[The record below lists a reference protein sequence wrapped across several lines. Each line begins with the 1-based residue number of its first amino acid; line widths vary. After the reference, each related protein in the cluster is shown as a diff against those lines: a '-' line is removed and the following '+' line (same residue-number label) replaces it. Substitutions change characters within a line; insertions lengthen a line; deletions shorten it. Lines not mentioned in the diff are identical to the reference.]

1 MLDFINNI
9 KEKIRFALSELMADS
24 YDKMQ
29 RADETREAKKLAKEE
44 NIEFLSV
51 EGCQCEYLECTRP
64 ASMEIEDKSLCG
76 HHAMQFIL
84 FLISDRGGK
93 KD

>member
-1 MLDFINNI
+1 
-9 KEKIRFALSELMADS
+9 MADS

-51 EGCQCEYLECTRP
+51 EGCQCEYLECTCP